1 MIVFPLGRVSV
12 SLNFEKFIVKS
23 NYFLVLL
30 LELIPTFVSFMEE
43 KPSWLSNGQLTVAQ
57 ILNLLIEGAATL
69 YTLKGSQLFKFFE
82 KILKEI
88 W

>member
-23 NYFLVLL
+23 IYFLVLL

-57 ILNLLIEGAATL
+57 ILNLLVEGAATL
-69 YTLKGSQLFKFFE
+69 YTLMGSQLFKFFE
-82 KILKEI
+82 KILKGI

>member
-1 MIVFPLGRVSV
+1 M

-23 NYFLVLL
+23 IYFLVLL

-57 ILNLLIEGAATL
+57 ILNLLVEGAATL

-82 KILKEI
+82 KILKEV

>member
-12 SLNFEKFIVKS
+12 SPNFEKFIVKS

-43 KPSWLSNGQLTVAQ
+43 KPSWLSNGQLTLAQ
-57 ILNLLIEGAATL
+57 ILNLLVEGAATL
-69 YTLKGSQLFKFFE
+69 YTLTGSQLFKFFE
-82 KILKEI
+82 KILKGI

>member
-12 SLNFEKFIVKS
+12 SLNFEKFIVKA

-57 ILNLLIEGAATL
+57 ILNLLVEGAATL
-69 YTLKGSQLFKFFE
+69 YTLTGSQLFKFFE

>member
-57 ILNLLIEGAATL
+57 ILNLLVEGAATL
-69 YTLKGSQLFKFFE
+69 YTVNGSQLFKFFE

>member
-23 NYFLVLL
+23 IYFLVLL

-57 ILNLLIEGAATL
+57 ILNLLVEGAATL

>member
-1 MIVFPLGRVSV
+1 M

-57 ILNLLIEGAATL
+57 ILNLLVEGAATL
-69 YTLKGSQLFKFFE
+69 YTLKGSRFFKFFE

>member
-57 ILNLLIEGAATL
+57 ILNLLVEGAATL
-69 YTLKGSQLFKFFE
+69 YTLKGSQLFEFFE
-82 KILKEI
+82 KILKEV

>member
-23 NYFLVLL
+23 IYFLVLL

-57 ILNLLIEGAATL
+57 ILNLLVEGAATL

-82 KILKEI
+82 KILKEV

>member
-1 MIVFPLGRVSV
+1 M

-57 ILNLLIEGAATL
+57 ILNLLVEGAATL

-82 KILKEI
+82 KILKEV

>member
-30 LELIPTFVSFMEE
+30 LELIPTIVSFMEE

-57 ILNLLIEGAATL
+57 ILNLLVEGAATL
-69 YTLKGSQLFKFFE
+69 YTLKGRKLFKFFE

>member
-1 MIVFPLGRVSV
+1 M

-23 NYFLVLL
+23 NYFRVLL

-57 ILNLLIEGAATL
+57 ILNLLVEGAATL
-69 YTLKGSQLFKFFE
+69 YTVKGSQLFKFFE

>member
-43 KPSWLSNGQLTVAQ
+43 KPSWLSNGQLTVTQ
-57 ILNLLIEGAATL
+57 ILNLLVEGAATL

>member
-57 ILNLLIEGAATL
+57 ILNLLVEGAATL

>member
-1 MIVFPLGRVSV
+1 M

-57 ILNLLIEGAATL
+57 ILNLLVEGAATL
-69 YTLKGSQLFKFFE
+69 YTVKGSQLFKFFE

>member
-57 ILNLLIEGAATL
+57 ILNLLVEGVATL

-82 KILKEI
+82 KILKEV

>member
-1 MIVFPLGRVSV
+1 M

-30 LELIPTFVSFMEE
+30 LELITTFVSFMEE

-57 ILNLLIEGAATL
+57 ILNLLVEGAATL

>member
-57 ILNLLIEGAATL
+57 ILDLLVEGVATL

-82 KILKEI
+82 KILKEV

>member
-1 MIVFPLGRVSV
+1 M

-23 NYFLVLL
+23 NYFLVLS
-30 LELIPTFVSFMEE
+30 LELITTFVSFMEE

-57 ILNLLIEGAATL
+57 ILNLLVEGAATL

>member
-30 LELIPTFVSFMEE
+30 LDLIPTFVSFMEE

-57 ILNLLIEGAATL
+57 ILNLLVEGAATL

-82 KILKEI
+82 KILKEV

>member
-23 NYFLVLL
+23 IYFLVLL

-57 ILNLLIEGAATL
+57 ILNLLIEGAAIL

-82 KILKEI
+82 KIIKEI

>member
-57 ILNLLIEGAATL
+57 ILNLLVEGAATL

-82 KILKEI
+82 KILKEV

>member
-1 MIVFPLGRVSV
+1 M

-57 ILNLLIEGAATL
+57 ILNLLVEGAATL

>member
-57 ILNLLIEGAATL
+57 ILNLLVEGAATL
-69 YTLKGSQLFKFFE
+69 YTVKGSQLFKFFE